1 MADVPLKARAGGECD
16 LQINSTYRA
25 LWSPSVGNVAGM
37 EISGCAQPVLDQS
50 RVARHPHLYP
60 SAGRRGPS
68 QLGHLFRGNGNLGPS
83 SNRREQPHYLH

>member
-37 EISGCAQPVLDQS
+37 EISGCAVECVKSCKLIMGPAKPSPRSHPRSPRADRASEVAE
-50 RVARHPHLYP
+50 RVWRP
-60 SAGRRGPS
+60 SPWWT
-68 QLGHLFRGNGNLGPS
+68 
-83 SNRREQPHYLH
+83 